1 MEIKKNEDRK
11 RICVTVRVNPH
22 VPGPRNPENL
32 ELDFVLQI
40 NSGPLLSAVITQAP
54 QWCEEF
60 HLEKVGR
67 WPERWKDILE
77 LELQ

>member
-22 VPGPRNPENL
+22 VPGPRNRENL

-40 NSGPLLSAVITQAP
+40 NYLGHFYLLLSPKRLNGAKNFI
-54 QWCEEF
+54 
-60 HLEKVGR
+60 
-67 WPERWKDILE
+67 WKK
-77 LELQ
+77 